1 MRADTVLVAEV
12 AVVDG
17 RELDVELEEV
27 EDGVVAEEEEDEMEE
42 DDAVVVSLDV
52 EDEEDGSVATGLVR
66 GVTGTLLLAGV
77 EADDDVDDMLLGVVN
92 VLLSAGSLM
101 CC

>member
-1 MRADTVLVAEV
+1 MRADTVLVADV
-12 AVVDG
+12 AVVEG
-17 RELDVELEEV
+17 IELDVELE
-27 EDGVVAEEEEDEMEE
+27 DGAVAEEEDEMEE
-42 DDAVVVSLDV
+42 DDVVVVSLDV
-52 EDEEDGSVATGLVR
+52 EEEEDGSVAIGLVR

>member
-1 MRADTVLVAEV
+1 MRADTVLVADV

-27 EDGVVAEEEEDEMEE
+27 EDGAVAEEEDEMEE

-66 GVTGTLLLAGV
+66 GVTGTLLLAV